1 MHNKI
6 TEVFN
11 NLLKLIFD
19 VSNLEYEIQPHRYVQ
34 NGFIILIKD
43 KQPNLGQIIGK
54 NSTTLQAINK
64 LLAVW
69 SSRNKTF
76 VSVKISKKPSD
87 ATT

>member
-1 MHNKI
+1 MQDKI
-6 TEVFN
+6 KEVFN

-19 VSNLEYEIQPHRYVQ
+19 VSNLEYDIEPHKYVQ

-69 SSRNKTF
+69 SSRNNTF
-76 VSVKISKKPSD
+76 VSVKITKKPNG
-87 ATT
+87 TT